1 MSMETYSN
9 RASSLFTTFTTVL
22 FAIAC
27 LNHFTSYFYAA
38 SPSGEIQL
46 SAASSIEFT
55 EYKQYKADQARF
67 NFDLTV
73 DLSTEM
79 NWNVNQIYLF
89 VVASYETKRNEKNE
103 VVIYDRIL
111 RSIDEFKFSL
121 KNARVKY
128 PLRDEHRGTLAGK
141 TITLAIRYQI
151 MPIFG
156 LMHVSE
162 LPNKSSFQ
170 LPSEYTSKKEG
181 KNKKR

>member
-9 RASSLFTTFTTVL
+9 RASSLFTAFTTVL
-22 FAIAC
+22 FAVAC
-27 LNHFTSYFYAA
+27 LNHFTSYFYK
-38 SPSGEIQL
+38 SNPSGEIQL
-46 SAASSIEFT
+46 SNASPIEFT
-55 EYKQYKADQARF
+55 EYTHYKADQARF
-67 NFDLTV
+67 NIDLSI

-89 VVASYETKRNEKNE
+89 VVASYETKRNGKNE

-111 RSIDEFKFSL
+111 RSVEEFKFSL
-121 KNARVKY
+121 KNAKVKY
-128 PLRDEHRGTLAGK
+128 PLRDEHRGTLAGQ

-162 LPNKSSFQ
+162 LPNKSEFQ
-170 LPSEYTSKKEG
+170 LPSEYTSAKQGKTKK
-181 KNKKR
+181 K